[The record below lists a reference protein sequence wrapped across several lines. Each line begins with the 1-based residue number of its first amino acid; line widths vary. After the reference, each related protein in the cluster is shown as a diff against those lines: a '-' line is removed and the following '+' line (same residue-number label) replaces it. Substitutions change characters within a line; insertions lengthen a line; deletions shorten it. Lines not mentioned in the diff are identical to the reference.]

1 MGCFDDEDDLY
12 GEFELRD
19 DLLSEVRV
27 EQISRTF
34 SRMLK
39 KEDGLGAV
47 VDIVVRL
54 TAFDVGEE
62 VRTSDQEEAEDEDE
76 ISEDEST

>member
-1 MGCFDDEDDLY
+1 M
-12 GEFELRD
+12 
-19 DLLSEVRV
+19 